1 MSNTDLQT
9 LVTLFATTYSPNPNE
24 RTAAELQIRRVS
36 APRVWVYAA
45 RSLTGAH
52 RSARRRA

>member
-9 LVTLFATTYSPNPNE
+9 LVSLFATTYSPNPNE
-24 RTAAELQIRRVS
+24 RTAAELQIRRVR
-36 APRVWVYAA
+36 APGAWVYAA
-45 RSLTGAH
+45 RTLTALY

>member
-24 RTAAELQIRRVS
+24 RTAAELQIRRVR
-36 APRVWVYAA
+36 ALRARAYAA
-45 RSLTGAH
+45 RTLTALY